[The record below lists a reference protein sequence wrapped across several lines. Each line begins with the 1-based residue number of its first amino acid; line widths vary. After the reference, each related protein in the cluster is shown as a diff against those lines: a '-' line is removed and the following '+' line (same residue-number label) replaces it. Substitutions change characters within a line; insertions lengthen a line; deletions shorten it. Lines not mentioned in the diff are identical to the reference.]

1 MKVSELLPGG
11 DSASEFALR
20 HYLVETVFDG
30 KLLDGEG
37 DVTVGP
43 VINKKVWAAL
53 SVLNVEVHDVMAK
66 ILEMEKKDVR

>member
-1 MKVSELLPGG
+1 MKVSELLPGE
-11 DSASEFALR
+11 DSVQERALR
-20 HYLVETVFDG
+20 TYLIETVFG
-30 KLLDGEG
+30 GQLLGGEN

-53 SVLNVEVHDVMAK
+53 SALNVETHDVMGK